1 MLKVDWTDDAI
12 EDLQKLDKPIAK
24 RILTKISWFS
34 QHFNNI
40 TPEPLSGK
48 MAGTFK
54 VRVGDWRIVYTIE
67 KDVIVI
73 QAVGH
78 RREIYSR

>member
-1 MLKVDWTDDAI
+1 MLKVDWTDDAL

-40 TPEPLSGK
+40 TPEPLSGE

>member
-1 MLKVDWTDDAI
+1 MLKVNWTDDAL

-40 TPEPLSGK
+40 TPEPLSGE

>member
-1 MLKVDWTDDAI
+1 M
-12 EDLQKLDKPIAK
+12 QKLDKPIAK

-40 TPEPLSGK
+40 TPEPLSGE

>member
-1 MLKVDWTDDAI
+1 MLKVNWTDDAI

-40 TPEPLSGK
+40 TPEPLSGE